1 MTQHFNFASLA
12 DKAVVEEVSFDERRP
27 HETIYQALS
36 ATASNVPTRPAISF
50 QIKSG
55 PKDPAETLSWADLHR
70 RVTQAAN
77 LFRKLGIGPNDT
89 VAYML
94 PNCNEAAIALAGGA
108 TAGIVNPIN
117 PLLEPEQIGAL
128 LKETNAK
135 VLVTLGSM
143 PKTDVAQKAHL
154 AAAMAPSVKTILEV
168 DLKRYLTPPV
178 SWLVPLLRPK
188 LTPAPGARVMNFNTA
203 LDGEDGAKLGFEEE
217 GGSEKISAYFHT
229 GGTTGMPKIAQH
241 KQKGMIYNGM
251 GPCLSLI
258 NSDSVLL
265 CPLPMFHVMAA
276 YPMFMACLW
285 SGAHLVMPTPQ
296 GYRGGGV
303 MDNFWKLCER
313 WKVTFMVTVP
323 TAASALMQRPVDADM
338 STVQYAFCGSA
349 PLPVELFKQFEQATG
364 VMILEGYGMTEA
376 TCVVSVN
383 PPHGEKK
390 IGSVGLPFPYTDV
403 RILHCDENGAIT
415 KECGTDEIG
424 EICVLNP
431 GVMPGYREESRNAGL
446 FAGNERYLRTGD
458 LGRIDADGYLWITG
472 RAKDLIIRGGHNI
485 DPAVIE
491 ETLAGHPD
499 VAFVGA
505 IGQPDAHAGEIPC
518 AYVELID
525 GASTSNEALTAY
537 AAEHISE
544 RAAVPKHVEVLDELP
559 KTAVGKVFKPDLRKR
574 AISRV
579 YGAALS
585 EAGIEADIEVVEDKT
600 RGLVATVVPKTPGT
614 DEAAIGAVLG
624 TFPRPWQLGLNDG

>member
-1 MTQHFNFASLA
+1 MGEHFNFGTLA
-12 DKAVVEEVSFDERRP
+12 DKALVEEMSFDERRP
-27 HETIYQALS
+27 YDTVYQAL
-36 ATASNVPTRPAISF
+36 ATTAGRVPDRPAISF

-55 PKDPAETLSWADLHR
+55 PKDPAETLSWGDLHR
-70 RVTQAAN
+70 KVTQAAN
-77 LFRKLGIGPNDT
+77 LFRRLGVGPDDT

-117 PLLEPEQIGAL
+117 PLLEPEQIGHILA
-128 LKETNAK
+128 ETGAK
-135 VLVTLGSM
+135 VLVTLASM
-143 PKTDVAQKAHL
+143 PKTDVAQKAHR
-154 AAAMAPSVKTILEV
+154 AAALAPSVKTILEV
-168 DLKRYLTPPV
+168 DLKRYLTPPL

-188 LTPAPGARVMNFNTA
+188 LSPVPSAKVMNFNDA
-203 LDGEDGAKLGFEEE
+203 IAGEDSSKLSFEEE
-217 GGSEKISAYFHT
+217 GGIEKISAYFHT

-241 KQKGMIYNGM
+241 KQRGMLYNGV

-258 NSDSVLL
+258 DENSVLL

-276 YPMFMACLW
+276 YPMFMSCLC
-285 SGAHLVMPTPQ
+285 SGAHLIMPTPQ
-296 GYRGGGV
+296 GYRGDGV

-349 PLPVELFKQFEQATG
+349 PLPVELFKQFEKATG

-403 RILHCDENGAIT
+403 KILHCDENGGIT

-431 GVMPGYREESRNAGL
+431 GVMPGYREADRNAGL

-491 ETLAGHPD
+491 EALAGHPD

-525 GASTSNEALTAY
+525 GASTSNDALTEY

-544 RAAVPKHVEVLDELP
+544 RAAIPKHVEVLDELP

-574 AISRV
+574 AIERV
-579 YGAALS
+579 YGAALR
-585 EAGIEADIEVVEDKT
+585 EAGIESEIEVQEDKT
-600 RGLVATVVPKTPGT
+600 RGLVATVVPKTPGA
-614 DEAAIGAVLG
+614 DEAAIGKVLG
-624 TFPRPWQLGLNDG
+624 TFPRPWQMGLNDG